1 MSEPGPWSR
10 PRSNP
15 SSPPPPPRG
24 PFGPSRGGG
33 PTAPAE
39 GGRFVWNLIS
49 SLLLLGVLAYLMGPY
64 VAIGGLVGVFVH
76 EYGHVLAMNRL
87 GCGPARIVIIP
98 FLGGAAIPARPASTE
113 FRDVLISLAGPSF
126 GLLAMLPFVGLAVAT
141 GNAEWFKAAFFVA
154 FINLLNLAPAP
165 PLDGSK
171 ALGPVLARIHPM
183 VEKAALVAVG
193 GAAIWWAAS
202 RGSWIL
208 AVFLGLGVL
217 QALRQDVL
225 RAPAFRLSPGQF
237 GVAIALYVGAA
248 LLCVMALAISLN
260 GMGRPATLES
270 VADIFAFGR

>member
-10 PRSNP
+10 KRSD
-15 SSPPPPPRG
+15 PPARPPQG
-24 PFGPSRGGG
+24 PFGAARGDGPQTPSQ
-33 PTAPAE
+33 
-39 GGRFVWNLIS
+39 GGRYVWNLIS
-49 SLLLLGVLAYLMGPY
+49 SLLLLGILAYLMGPY

-98 FLGGAAIPARPASTE
+98 FLGGAAIPARPAETE

-126 GLLAMLPFVGLAVAT
+126 GLLAMLPFAGLAVAT
-141 GNAEWFKAAFFVA
+141 GNAKWFKAAFFVA

-202 RGSWIL
+202 REAWIM

-217 QALRQDVL
+217 QALRQDAL
-225 RAPAFRLSPGQF
+225 RPAAFRLSPGQF
-237 GVAIALYVGAA
+237 GVSIALYVGAA
-248 LLCVMALAISLN
+248 LLCIMALAISLN
-260 GMGRPATLES
+260 GMGKPASVES